1 VKVVIEDEATFEF
14 AQNFKNAGCS
24 PPPPSKRETLAIA
37 ISVGG
42 CQQLS
47 RAMHSD
53 EEALVFKYNGDVA
66 ADMVK

>member
-1 VKVVIEDEATFEF
+1 MKRLLSLRKILKMLVVR
-14 AQNFKNAGCS
+14 
-24 PPPPSKRETLAIA
+24 PPPSRRETLAIA